1 MAHYAFLDENNIVTE
16 VIVGKDEGED
26 NVDWEAHYGAFRGQT
41 CKQTS
46 YNTRGGVH
54 YGSDGQPSADQS
66 KAFRKNY
73 AGLGYTYDSERDAFI
88 PPKPFASWILNEE
101 SCLWDAPV
109 AMPEDAGTGEPPKR
123 YTWDEDSVNWI
134 EVQDGN

>member
-1 MAHYAFLDENNIVTE
+1 MAHFARIKNGVVDFVTVGRDDDENRE
-16 VIVGKDEGED
+16 DEL
-26 NVDWEAHYGAFRGQT
+26 AHDGYIYRR
-41 CKQTS
+41 TS

-54 YGSDGQPSADQS
+54 YTDGQPSADQS

-101 SCLWDAPV
+101 SCLWEAPV

-123 YTWDEDSVNWI
+123 YTWDEDTVNWI

>member
-1 MAHYAFLDENNIVTE
+1 MAHFARIKNGVVDFVTVGRDDDENRE
-16 VIVGKDEGED
+16 DEL
-26 NVDWEAHYGAFRGQT
+26 AHDGYIYRR
-41 CKQTS
+41 TS

-54 YGSDGQPSADQS
+54 YTDGQPSADQS

-101 SCLWDAPV
+101 SCLWEAPV

>member
-1 MAHYAFLDENNIVTE
+1 MAHFARIKNGVVDFVTVGRDDDENRE
-16 VIVGKDEGED
+16 DEL
-26 NVDWEAHYGAFRGQT
+26 AHDGYIYRR
-41 CKQTS
+41 TS

-88 PPKPFASWILNEE
+88 APKPFASWILNESTAQWE
-101 SCLWDAPV
+101 APV

-123 YTWDEDSVNWI
+123 YSWDEATTSWV
-134 EVQDGN
+134 EQGA